1 MKISTILVLVLLIST
16 GNSCMKN
23 SNDKRQFN
31 IPKEYK
37 YLLKKVENLRISM
50 INYMEDANPDYTEK
64 DVNKCVEILHKYI
77 QDLAKTNSK
86 SNGMEIVKSTILDL
100 NQLNENC
107 NGQLIET
114 SEREQIAEIITL
126 AGNEKGYNSKEED
139 ITEEWREW

>member
-64 DVNKCVEILHKYI
+64 DVNKCVEILYKYI

-114 SEREQIAEIITL
+114 SEREQIAEIMIL